1 MIDKKNID
9 DFELVDRIN
18 KGETELFGILQTRY
32 FNQIK
37 AVIRRMIQNE
47 DDVEDLSQETFIKA
61 YNALERFQPGYPFA
75 AWLYR
80 IASNTCIDF
89 LRKRRFNTIS
99 ISQSVSNDEDELYIQ
114 IEDTSNK
121 ADDQMLIEERSTII
135 RNAIESL
142 PEKYRLII
150 NLRHE
155 SDLDYKDIAE
165 KLNIPLGT
173 VKAQLFRAR
182 KLLLDALKEHSIFSN
197 LE

>member
-1 MIDKKNID
+1 MIDNKHNE
-9 DFELVDRIN
+9 DFEIVDRIN
-18 KGETELFGILQTRY
+18 KGEAELFGILQKRY

-47 DDVEDLSQETFIKA
+47 DDVEDLAQETFIKA

-89 LRKRRFNTIS
+89 LRKRRFTTIS

-114 IEDTSNK
+114 IEDMSNK

-165 KLNIPLGT
+165 KLDIPLGT

>member
-1 MIDKKNID
+1 MIDNKHNE
-9 DFELVDRIN
+9 DFEIVDRIN
-18 KGETELFGILQTRY
+18 KGETELFGILQKRY

-47 DDVEDLSQETFIKA
+47 DDVEDLAQETFIKA

-89 LRKRRFNTIS
+89 LRKRRFNTVS

-114 IEDTSNK
+114 IEDRSNK

-165 KLNIPLGT
+165 KLDIPLGT

-182 KLLLDALKEHSIFSN
+182 KLLLDELKEHSIFSN
-197 LE
+197 LA

>member
-1 MIDKKNID
+1 MIENKHNE
-9 DFELVDRIN
+9 DFEIVDRIN
-18 KGETELFGILQTRY
+18 KGETELFGILQKRY

-47 DDVEDLSQETFIKA
+47 DDVEDLAQETFIKA
-61 YNALERFQPGYPFA
+61 FNALERFQPGYPFA

-89 LRKRRFNTIS
+89 LRKRRFTTIS

-114 IEDTSNK
+114 IEDMSNK

-165 KLNIPLGT
+165 KLDIPLGT

-182 KLLLDALKEHSIFSN
+182 KLLLDELKAHSIFSN
-197 LE
+197 LA

>member
-1 MIDKKNID
+1 MIDNKHSD
-9 DFELVDRIN
+9 DFDIVDRIN
-18 KGETELFGILQTRY
+18 KGDTELFGILQKRY

-37 AVIRRMIQNE
+37 VVIRRMIQNE
-47 DDVEDLSQETFIKA
+47 DDVEDLAQETFIKA
-61 YNALERFQPGYPFA
+61 FNALERFQPGYPFA

-114 IEDTSNK
+114 IEDTSSK
-121 ADDQMLIEERSTII
+121 ADDQMLVEERSTII

-165 KLNIPLGT
+165 KLDIPLGT

-182 KLLLDALKEHSIFSN
+182 KLLLDELKEHSIFSN
-197 LE
+197 LD

>member
-1 MIDKKNID
+1 MIDNKHNE
-9 DFELVDRIN
+9 DFEIVDRIN
-18 KGETELFGILQTRY
+18 KGETELFGILQKRY

-47 DDVEDLSQETFIKA
+47 DDVEDLAQETFIKA
-61 YNALERFQPGYPFA
+61 FNALERFQPGYPFA

-89 LRKRRFNTIS
+89 LRKRRFTTIS

-114 IEDTSNK
+114 IEDMSNK

-165 KLNIPLGT
+165 KLDIPLGT

-182 KLLLDALKEHSIFSN
+182 KLLLDELKAHSIFSN
-197 LE
+197 LA